1 MRPPSAAIGT
11 AHRNA
16 VKTPSLRGA
25 APRLLTMPTSP
36 SAARVA
42 VSTLSV
48 DEALDRVLARIEPL
62 APTQVGL
69 LDALGG
75 VLTEDATAD
84 SDVPPFRNSAMDG
97 YAVRGADVTSD
108 GVTLRV
114 VGAVAAGSLP
124 ERAVEAGEAMRIMTG
139 APMPEGADT
148 VVRVE
153 DTDNGASVVTI
164 NKATPKGV
172 AVRQAGEDLR
182 RGEVVL
188 ARGTL
193 LRHAEIGVL
202 ASIGRSKVNVV
213 RRPNVAVLSTGD
225 ELVDIDE
232 ERGPG
237 KIRDANRYSLAAAVR
252 ATGCAAFELGIARDS
267 ADDLR
272 HALGNAAFGDLVVTS
287 GGVSVGDHDHV
298 KPVVDAMGQMDFW
311 SIALRPGRPLA
322 FGELRTKRGA
332 VPIFGLPGNPVSA
345 LLTFELFVRPALLK
359 MSGRTNLHRP
369 RVQARL
375 LDRVDKPVGLR
386 MFARGIYD
394 AAAGTVRSTGPQGSG
409 ILRSMSLANA
419 LIDLG
424 ESTAAADPGDTVS
437 VLLTDLPE
445 DH

>member
-1 MRPPSAAIGT
+1 
-11 AHRNA
+11 
-16 VKTPSLRGA
+16 
-25 APRLLTMPTSP
+25 
-36 SAARVA
+36 
-42 VSTLSV
+42 
-48 DEALDRVLARIEPL
+48 
-62 APTQVGL
+62 
-69 LDALGG
+69 
-75 VLTEDATAD
+75 
-84 SDVPPFRNSAMDG
+84 
-97 YAVRGADVTSD
+97 
-108 GVTLRV
+108 
-114 VGAVAAGSLP
+114 VAAGSLP
-124 ERAVEAGEAMRIMTG
+124 DRAVGAGEAMRIMTG
-139 APMPEGADT
+139 APMPDGADT

-153 DTDNGASVVTI
+153 DTDNGAAVVTI
-164 NKATPKGV
+164 NKATPKGI
-172 AVRQAGEDLR
+172 AVRQAAEDLR

-188 ARGTL
+188 ARGTV
-193 LRHAEIGVL
+193 LRHPEIGVL
-202 ASIGRSKVNVV
+202 ASIGRAKVNVV
-213 RRPNVAVLSTGD
+213 RRPNIAVLSTGD

-232 ERGPG
+232 EPGPG

-359 MSGRTNLHRP
+359 MSGRTKLHRP

-375 LDRVDKPVGLR
+375 LDRVEKPVGLR

-419 LIDLG
+419 LIDLP
-424 ESTAAADPGDTVS
+424 EPMAAAGAGDTVS
-437 VLLTDLPE
+437 VVLTDLPE

>member
-1 MRPPSAAIGT
+1 
-11 AHRNA
+11 
-16 VKTPSLRGA
+16 
-25 APRLLTMPTSP
+25 MPTSP

-84 SDVPPFRNSAMDG
+84 RDVPPFRNSAMDG

-232 ERGPG
+232 EPGPG

>member
-1 MRPPSAAIGT
+1 
-11 AHRNA
+11 
-16 VKTPSLRGA
+16 
-25 APRLLTMPTSP
+25 MPTSP
-36 SAARVA
+36 SAARTA
-42 VSTLSV
+42 ASTLTV
-48 DEALDRVLARIEPL
+48 DEALERILSRITPL
-62 APTQVGL
+62 EATEVGL
-69 LDALGG
+69 LDALGA
-75 VLTEDATAD
+75 VLTEDAIAD
-84 SDVPPFRNSAMDG
+84 RDVPPFRNSAMDG
-97 YAVRGADVTSD
+97 YAVRGADVAQS
-108 GVTLRV
+108 GARLRV

-124 ERAVEAGEAMRIMTG
+124 DRAVAAGEAMRIMTG
-139 APMPEGADT
+139 APMPDGADT

-153 DTDNGASVVTI
+153 DTDNGADVVTI
-164 NKATPKGV
+164 NTATPHGI
-172 AVRQAGEDLR
+172 AVRQAGEDLKSGDVVLR
-182 RGEVVL
+182 RG
-188 ARGTL
+188 TW
-193 LRHAEIGVL
+193 LRHADIGVL
-202 ASIGRSKVNVV
+202 ASIGRAKVNVV

-232 ERGPG
+232 QPGPG
-237 KIRDANRYSLAAAVR
+237 QIRDANRYSLAAAVR

-359 MSGRTNLHRP
+359 MAGRPKLHRP
-369 RVQARL
+369 RVEARL
-375 LDRVDKPVGLR
+375 LDRIEKPTGLR
-386 MFARGIYD
+386 MFARGIHD

-409 ILRSMSLANA
+409 ILRSMSLANC
-419 LIDLG
+419 LIDLP
-424 ESTAAADPGDTVS
+424 EPTSAAGPDETVS